1 MTPAQL
7 AWARERPRAM
17 AGQTSPVALVNMAEA
32 VITELDSKAS
42 RVSRAL
48 DVVRRF
54 QAEYSTDPVPLMK
67 VPLHYMEQVRKILD
81 GEA

>member
-1 MTPAQL
+1 MS
-7 AWARERPRAM
+7 
-17 AGQTSPVALVNMAEA
+17 GQISGPALVNMAEA
-32 VITELDSKAS
+32 VIAELDCKAA

-48 DVVRRF
+48 EVVRHF
-54 QAEYSTDPVPLMK
+54 QAEYGTDPVPLMK